1 VKYFSCLLF
10 VISFLFFANNSVAS
24 ALSTDVVIYQVQTG
38 SPAGASQEIVLV
50 INSSPNPVNVSDWCL
65 NYSSASNVTVRT
77 LACVDSPLQTEIWL
91 EPSGI
96 ISFASGEYVI
106 ASPGFVPD
114 ISFTAGIAAT
124 GGHIWIENSES
135 LEIDRV
141 GWGSA
146 TASETTPALVHT
158 SGKLL
163 SRDLVSIIDS
173 DNNLTDFSSQTLL
186 TPIISG
192 LYEVEVFVDVCP
204 NIGDLQTE
212 VPVGYL
218 QDDSG
223 DCYLDECLNL
233 DELQKETP
241 IGYEKI
247 LDECYLI
254 PLEKSTL
261 LITEILPNAISSDTG
276 KEFIEIYNPNSWSIN
291 LAGYSIQLGPGFTKQ
306 FVLSNGTIGPN
317 QYIVFSDNESKLVLP
332 NSNGVQLRLV
342 TPAGTIVSETP
353 VYNNAPDN
361 SSWVL
366 YEDQWIYSN
375 QPSPNS
381 TNLPYVESAQ
391 DEEVNVTT
399 VLAPCPVGKYRNPDT
414 NRCRTIETA
423 VSTLTS
429 CNEDEYRNPET
440 NRCRKLATSAVL
452 AACAAGQERNPETN
466 RCRNISTLASVDTAL
481 KTVDDVKVENT
492 VGQINWTIIFIAL
505 FSTMTYIIYEWR
517 NEITHYYE
525 RMRRNLVQ

>member
-1 VKYFSCLLF
+1 

-24 ALSTDVVIYQVQTG
+24 ALSTGIVIYQVQTG
-38 SPAGASQEIVLV
+38 SPAGASQEIILV
-50 INSSPNPVNVSDWCL
+50 INSSQNPVNVSDWCL
-65 NYSSASNVTVRT
+65 NYSSASNATVRT
-77 LACVDSPLQTEIWL
+77 LTCVDTPLQTEIWL

-96 ISFASGEYVI
+96 LSFASGEYVI
-106 ASPGFVPD
+106 ANPGFVPD
-114 ISFTAGIAAT
+114 ITFTSGIAAN

-135 LEIDRV
+135 IEVDRV
-141 GWGSA
+141 GWGTA
-146 TASETTPALVHT
+146 TAAETTPAVVHT

-163 SRDLVSIIDS
+163 SRDASSIVDT

-218 QDDSG
+218 QDESG

-233 DELQKETP
+233 DELQKVIPE
-241 IGYEKI
+241 GYEKV
-247 LDECYLI
+247 LEDCYLI
-254 PLEKSTL
+254 PLENSIL
-261 LITEILPNAISSDTG
+261 LITELLPNATSSDTG
-276 KEFIEIYNPNSWSIN
+276 NEFIEIYNPNTWSVN
-291 LAGYSIQLGPGFTKQ
+291 LSGYSIQLGPGFTKQ
-306 FVLSNGTIGPN
+306 FVLSSGTIGPN
-317 QYIVFSDNESKLVLP
+317 KYIVFSDIESKLVLP

-353 VYNNAPDN
+353 IYSNAPDN

-381 TNLPYVESAQ
+381 TNQPYLEPAQ
-391 DEEVNVTT
+391 DEEVSVTT
-399 VLAPCPVGKYRNPDT
+399 VLAPCPTGKYRNPDT

-423 VSTLTS
+423 VSTLTA
-429 CNEDEYRNPET
+429 CNEDEYRNPDT
-440 NRCRKLATSAVL
+440 NRCRKLSTASVL
-452 AACAAGQERNPETN
+452 AACAVGQERNPETN
-466 RCRNISTLASVDTAL
+466 RCRNISTLASTDIAL
-481 KTVDDVKVENT
+481 TTVEDVKVENT
-492 VGQINWTIIFIAL
+492 AGQINWTIIFISL
-505 FSTMTYIIYEWR
+505 FATLGYIIYEWR
-517 NEITHYYE
+517 NEITNYYQ